1 LTRLAFS
8 RTSFRPHVYRLF
20 ETNALVSRVRVWLEN
35 WIKMIDLIPTDITEL
50 SFWAARQ
57 IPTSETFKARIL
69 AESSPERRL
78 MVILNIN
85 Y

>member
-1 LTRLAFS
+1 
-8 RTSFRPHVYRLF
+8 
-20 ETNALVSRVRVWLEN
+20 
-35 WIKMIDLIPTDITEL
+35 MIDLIPTDITEL

-85 Y
+85 YWKHDGHFLRQSFQLLNYVSGKPYMYIRIK